1 MELNDINIIL
11 QLPLFLNNLNSYD
24 IIVAAHLQYKLFIL
38 IKVTYLTPSAKEE
51 AYLKG
56 TTILANSGCESPVI
70 RLLED
75 WKMSCTP
82 FLYLSI
88 HILSYIYLNKKN
100 QRHSVC
106 SSY

>member
-1 MELNDINIIL
+1 MELNDTNIIL

-24 IIVAAHLQYKLFIL
+24 ISEAAHLQYELFKW

-51 AYLKG
+51 AYLIG

-75 WKMSCTP
+75 WKMPCTS

-88 HILSYIYLNKKN
+88 HILSYTYLNKKN
-100 QRHSVC
+100 
-106 SSY
+106 